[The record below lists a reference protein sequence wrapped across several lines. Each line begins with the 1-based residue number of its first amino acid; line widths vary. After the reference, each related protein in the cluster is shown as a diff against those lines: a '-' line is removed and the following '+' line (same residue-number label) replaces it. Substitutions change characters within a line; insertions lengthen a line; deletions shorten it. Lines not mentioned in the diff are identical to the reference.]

1 MEAYKKRK
9 EALMKMYAADEAVCR
24 NKCRFIS
31 EILSG
36 DLDVLQ
42 KNGRG
47 AVAETDLVNDLKKRS
62 YLSSGEIQ
70 EMRGPRLLALSDSDS
85 DSDTTSG
92 GSDSEP
98 DDSLITTSTSI
109 STTQKSNQLS
119 VLSSK
124 ERQSY
129 AYLLDLPIRSLTDVR
144 VAALRR
150 DAEQSRAKLEQ
161 LEKKSETDLWL
172 ADLETLIVTHSSLH
186 Q

>member
-9 EALMKMYAADEAVCR
+9 EGLMKMYAADEAVCR
-24 NKCRFIS
+24 SKCRFIS

-42 KNGRG
+42 KNGGG
-47 AVAETDLVNDLKKRS
+47 AVAETDLVNDLKKRG

-70 EMRGPRLLALSDSDS
+70 EMRGPRLLALSDSD
-85 DSDTTSG
+85 TTSNG
-92 GSDSEP
+92 NDSES
-98 DDSLITTSTSI
+98 DDSLISTP
-109 STTQKSNQLS
+109 TTQKSNQLT
-119 VLSSK
+119 VLSSRD
-124 ERQSY
+124 RQSY

-161 LEKKSETDLWL
+161 LEIKSETDLWL
-172 ADLETLIVTHSSLH
+172 ADLETLIVTYNTLYE
-186 Q
+186 

>member
-24 NKCRFIS
+24 SKCRFIS

-42 KNGRG
+42 RNGGG
-47 AVAETDLVNDLKKRS
+47 AVAEKDLVNDLKKRG
-62 YLSSGEIQ
+62 YVSSSEIQ
-70 EMRGPRLLALSDSDS
+70 EMRGPRLIALSDSDA
-85 DSDTTSG
+85 TSG
-92 GSDSEP
+92 ASDSEP
-98 DDSLITTSTSI
+98 DDSNIIT

-129 AYLLDLPIRSLTDVR
+129 SYLLDLPIRSLTDVR
-144 VAALRR
+144 VASLRR
-150 DAEQSRAKLEQ
+150 DAEESRAKLDQ
-161 LEKKSETDLWL
+161 LEKKTEMDLWL
-172 ADLETLIVTHSSLH
+172 ADLETFIVTVNSFN

>member
-70 EMRGPRLLALSDSDS
+70 EMRGPRLLALSDS

>member
-70 EMRGPRLLALSDSDS
+70 EMRGPRLLALS